1 MPVASIPVA
10 LEQAKAGELV
20 AVNLAQVIDTPPP
33 VRGRQDA
40 KPVKTGID
48 KRPAT
53 GPVAVRRLGLAGDTI
68 CDTAHHGGLDQ
79 AVYAYAEEDT
89 DWWRAELAGRPRV
102 EVRPGAFGE
111 NLTTRGVDI
120 SGAVIGE
127 RWRIGST
134 ILQVSSPRI
143 PCSTFA
149 AFWGVDR
156 LIDRF
161 IKAGRPGAYLRV
173 LAEGELSA
181 GDPITVLDRPAHG
194 LTILQTLRAL
204 TGDHSLAALL
214 VAAPEL
220 PAGARRKAERWLA
233 STG

>member
-1 MPVASIPVA
+1 VA
-10 LEQAKAGELV
+10 LEQSRPRAGELV

-33 VRGRQDA
+33 VRGRPDV

-48 KRPAT
+48 KRPVT
-53 GPVAVRRLGLAGDTI
+53 GPVAVRRLGMAGDTI
-68 CDTAHHGGLDQ
+68 CDTVNHGGVDQ
-79 AVYAYAEEDT
+79 AVYAYAEEDA
-89 DWWRAELAGRPRV
+89 DWWRAELDARPRV
-102 EVRPGAFGE
+102 ELRPGAFGE
-111 NLTTRGVDI
+111 NLTTRGVDV

-134 ILQVSSPRI
+134 ILQVSAPRI

-149 AFWGVDR
+149 AFWGMDR
-156 LIDRF
+156 LIKRF
-161 IKAGRPGAYLRV
+161 IEAGRPGAYLRV
-173 LAEGELSA
+173 LTEGELSA

-194 LTILQTLRAL
+194 LTIAQTLRAL

-220 PAGARRKAERWLA
+220 PAGARRKAELWLA
-233 STG
+233 GAG